1 VIRLGGRGFGVGIF
15 LIPLVSVFLAALL
28 LLSNTIEQKTQ
39 FQIDAAQSSAEHDLT
54 SLVDF
59 ARSQSAAFASTSFI
73 GYSIGRYYG
82 FAPAFA
88 QISPDPER
96 AAALLRKYYV
106 KGQPNPAEMPPSL
119 APFASVHDRFHP
131 SFESLISSTLFDD
144 LYLVDHFGRVVY
156 SLQKDSEFA
165 ADLTQPSY
173 RDTPLAE
180 AFRQVMAQ
188 LQQTS
193 DPQQVLFVSNVLK
206 LGDNYYGVLLARP
219 VIRHDV
225 VEGVV
230 AFRMPLT
237 AIEQRLA
244 ALRRPGIRIL
254 VLDDKGAPITATQAA
269 AAPRET
275 VHGPFVLPLTG
286 WQYVVLADHGALS
299 GSLWFWF
306 ITLVAAGIGAVALS
320 YWSLRRLAVAVP
332 MPAPMAGLPAPT
344 ATVALLSQEPAL
356 AEAEPN
362 GDHDSPETV
371 PAGDKLIDAQ
381 LEANEGFRQ
390 SIVEVMTLAL
400 DYWQRTKHKGKIEL
414 AEDSG
419 LWRVYMDRSSLQ
431 TRTLDK
437 YLLVETL
444 PRNPRW
450 RDVVRTAEYVLRN
463 AAEALP
469 ERERLVEALA
479 RLKLHLRQA
488 ERV

>member
-1 VIRLGGRGFGVGIF
+1 MIL
-15 LIPLVSVFLAALL
+15 VFLAALL
-28 LLSNTIEQKTQ
+28 LLSNTIAQKTQ

-54 SLVDF
+54 SLIDF

-96 AAALLRKYYV
+96 AAALLRKYYA
-106 KGQPNPAEMPPSL
+106 KDQPQPPDMPPSL
-119 APFASVHDRFHP
+119 PSYVSVHDRFHP
-131 SFESLISSTLFDD
+131 SFESLIASTLFDD

-156 SLQKDSEFA
+156 SLQKDSAFA
-165 ADLTQPSY
+165 ADLTQPRY

-180 AFRQVMAQ
+180 AFREVMAQ

-193 DPQQVLFVSNVLK
+193 DPTQVLFVSNVLK
-206 LGDNYYGVLLARP
+206 LEGGYGVLLARP

-244 ALRRPGIRIL
+244 ALRRTGIRVL
-254 VLDDKGAPITATQAA
+254 MLDDKAAPVIVSQPA

-299 GSLWFWF
+299 GGLWFWF
-306 ITLVAAGIGAVALS
+306 VVLAAAGIGAVALS
-320 YWSLRRLAVAVP
+320 VWSMRRLGVE
-332 MPAPMAGLPAPT
+332 GLPAPT
-344 ATVALLSQEPAL
+344 PAPAL
-356 AEAEPN
+356 PPPPAIELADAEPLPALEAPLHDSDPA
-362 GDHDSPETV
+362 GDHDGPESL
-371 PAGDKLIDAQ
+371 PAADKLIDAQ
-381 LEANEGFRQ
+381 LEADEGFRQ

-400 DYWQRTKHKGKIEL
+400 DYWQKTKHKGKIEL
-414 AEDSG
+414 AEESG

-463 AAEALP
+463 AP
-469 ERERLVEALA
+469 EPTPDRQCLAEALA